1 MTEKELKEKINKI
14 NDELNNI
21 NEKLK
26 DSTDT
31 AIIKGMYAKDELDDK
46 IKEAR
51 EKLNETK
58 TTLKEKQAKGKKTFT
73 NYLNKIEESI
83 NEGRAKLADKKE
95 ARDKAKLEKYIDYR
109 LEYTSDCIALALL
122 AAYEAKLSFIEALEA
137 EAEYEELYDED

>member
-1 MTEKELKEKINKI
+1 MSAWRATHHILCRLRHK
-14 NDELNNI
+14 
-21 NEKLK
+21 K
-26 DSTDT
+26 DRSGKSNFLTGLC
-31 AIIKGMYAKDELDDK
+31 IK
-46 IKEAR
+46 
-51 EKLNETK
+51 K

-95 ARDKAKLEKYIDYR
+95 ARDKAKLEKYIDDR

-122 AAYEAKLSFIEALEA
+122 AADEAKLSFIEALEA